1 MTLQSALALMLLLEM
16 LAILLG
22 VISYGWTLEG
32 LQAVTRFSGR
42 VSLGIFSV
50 IFLFHNHPVINIRKW
65 LSDKFFLIF
74 AIAHAIHLFELLSY
88 LYFSKAPVVLLRLTG
103 GIVAYALIFA
113 MPWLQ
118 SKFEKGQITGKR
130 FDQTVLI
137 YLYYVW
143 FIFFMTYLP
152 RVRGE
157 LPMAGG
163 SYREFVILLGWVSI
177 MMGFKWSALLA
188 KSRKPTDRSS

>member
-1 MTLQSALALMLLLEM
+1 MNFNNAFAFVLILET

-22 VISYGWTLEG
+22 VINYGWTLEG

-50 IFLFHNHPVINIRKW
+50 IFLFHSHPVVNIRRI
-65 LSDKFFLIF
+65 LSDRFFLMF
-74 AIAHAIHLFELLSY
+74 AIAHGIHLFELLSY
-88 LYFSKAPVVLLRLTG
+88 AYFSEAQLVPYRLAG
-103 GIVAYALIFA
+103 GFIAYVLIFL

-118 SKFEKGQITGKR
+118 LRYEEQKLSQKR
-130 FDQTVLI
+130 FNQLTLV

-152 RVRGE
+152 RVRGT
-157 LPMAGG
+157 LTTVGG
-163 SYREFVILLGWVSI
+163 SYQEFVALLGWVSI
-177 MMGFKWSALLA
+177 MMGFKWSQLLA
-188 KSRKPTDRSS
+188 KKR

>member
-1 MTLQSALALMLLLEM
+1 MTFRGALALILLLEM

-22 VISYGWTLEG
+22 VVSYGWTLEG

-50 IFLFHNHPVINIRKW
+50 IFLFHNHPLVNIKKW

-74 AIAHAIHLFELLSY
+74 AIAHGIHLFELLSY
-88 LYFSKAPVVLLRLTG
+88 VYFSQSQLILIRLIG
-103 GIVAYALIFA
+103 GMVAYAMIFL

-118 SKFEKGQITGKR
+118 SKHDAQKLSDKLFNQAT
-130 FDQTVLI
+130 LI

-143 FIFFMTYLP
+143 FVFFMTYLP

-157 LPMAGG
+157 LPNAGG
-163 SYREFVILLGWVSI
+163 SYKEFVILLGWVSI

-188 KSRKPTDRSS
+188 KPRKR

>member
-1 MTLQSALALMLLLEM
+1 MTRQSAFALILLLEM

-42 VSLGIFSV
+42 ASLGIFSI
-50 IFLFHNHPVINIRKW
+50 IFLFHNHPVINIKKW
-65 LSDKFFLIF
+65 LSDRFFLMF
-74 AIAHAIHLFELLSY
+74 AIAHGIHLFELLSY
-88 LYFSKAPVVLLRLTG
+88 LHFSGTPVILLRLTG
-103 GIVAYALIFA
+103 GIVAYAMIFL

-118 SKFEKGQITGKR
+118 VKFEKGQITEKR
-130 FDQTVLI
+130 FDQVVLI

-163 SYREFVILLGWVSI
+163 SYKEFVILLGWVSI

-188 KSRKPTDRSS
+188 KPRKRS